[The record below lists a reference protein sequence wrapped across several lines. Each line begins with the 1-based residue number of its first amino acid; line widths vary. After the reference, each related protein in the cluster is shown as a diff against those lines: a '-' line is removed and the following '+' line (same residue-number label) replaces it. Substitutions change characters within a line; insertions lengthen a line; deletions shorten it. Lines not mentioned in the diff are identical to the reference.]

1 MGAKLFILFF
11 TKLRDMHTLRFR
23 VCEGV
28 KILNKSQKCMG
39 RLYLYTDNA
48 CGKGFTQ
55 YAYRRYAGLFCIPK
69 SAIFCIK
76 SGLHLTTVE
85 CKVYYQGHDSDKNGC

>member
-1 MGAKLFILFF
+1 
-11 TKLRDMHTLRFR
+11 

-28 KILNKSQKCMG
+28 KILIKIQKCMG

-48 CGKGFTQ
+48 CGKGVTQ
-55 YAYRRYAGLFCIPK
+55 YAYKRYAGLFGIPK
-69 SAIFCIK
+69 SAIFRIK

>member
-1 MGAKLFILFF
+1 MGAKLFLLFF
-11 TKLRDMHTLRFR
+11 TKLRDIHTLKFS

-28 KILNKSQKCMG
+28 KILIKIQKCMG

-48 CGKGFTQ
+48 CGKGVTQ
-55 YAYRRYAGLFCIPK
+55 YAYRRYAGLFGVPK
-69 SAIFCIK
+69 SAVFRIK

-85 CKVYYQGHDSDKNGC
+85 